1 MLKQRG
7 NPEDPPLSKELS
19 MSNRKLIAISALAIT
34 AAIPTL
40 ASAADFAAAP
50 CLLREHRVTS
60 VTPYRVEEHMGK
72 ATFTRLRGA
81 NVFIL
86 AEPGLTA
93 EWLQLTL
100 SRQIAEMRGPATMRD
115 CALDV
120 DDVRVQVDSAGTG
133 FSVRLIA
140 REPDKAEE
148 VLRRARL
155 LLG

>member
-1 MLKQRG
+1 
-7 NPEDPPLSKELS
+7 
-19 MSNRKLIAISALAIT
+19 MSNRKLIVISALAIT

-50 CLLREHRVTS
+50 CLLREHRVS
-60 VTPYRVEEHMGK
+60 AVTPYRVEEHIGK

-100 SRQIAEMRGPATMRD
+100 SRHIAEMRGSATMRD
-115 CALDV
+115 CPFDV
-120 DDVRVQVDSAGTG
+120 DDVGVQVDSAGTG

-140 REPDKAEE
+140 RDTDKAEE
-148 VLRRARL
+148 VLRRAHL

>member
-1 MLKQRG
+1 
-7 NPEDPPLSKELS
+7 

-50 CLLREHRVTS
+50 CLLGEHRVTS
-60 VTPYRVEEHMGK
+60 VTPYRVEEHIGK
-72 ATFTRLRGA
+72 ATFTRLQGA
-81 NVFIL
+81 NIFIL

-115 CALDV
+115 CAFDV
-120 DDVRVQVDSAGTG
+120 DDVGVQVDSTGTG

-140 REPDKAEE
+140 RDTDKAEE

>member
-1 MLKQRG
+1 M
-7 NPEDPPLSKELS
+7 S
-19 MSNRKLIAISALAIT
+19 MSARSLFAISVLAIT
-34 AAIPTL
+34 AAVPTL
-40 ASAADFAAAP
+40 ASAAESGAAP

-60 VTPYRVEEHMGK
+60 VTPYRVEEHIGK

-100 SRQIAEMRGPATMRD
+100 GRHIAEMRGPATMRD

-120 DDVRVQVDSAGTG
+120 DDVGVQVDSTGAG
-133 FSVRLIA
+133 FSVRIIA
-140 REPDKAEE
+140 RDTGKAEE
-148 VLRRARL
+148 VLRRAHL